1 MMNIHFKP
9 LVTPMSNPI
18 REDASLLLQLFGIM
32 MGDLEFRKAWR
43 WVFEELDINNY
54 DNFKTKYPLK
64 SEENRMV
71 RTFTGYMEL
80 LGTLVNKGLISEDLI
95 FDLWGSLTWEK
106 LEALVY
112 GIRKDMGMPRYLENY
127 EILAKKYKYWAEK
140 NPPKV

>member
-1 MMNIHFKP
+1 
-9 LVTPMSNPI
+9 MSNPT

-43 WVFEELDINNY
+43 WVFEELNIKNY
-54 DNFKTKYPLK
+54 DEFKQKYPLK

-80 LGTLVNKGLISEDLI
+80 LGTLVNKGLISENLI
-95 FDLWGSLTWEK
+95 FDLWGSLSWEK
-106 LEALVY
+106 LDTLVY
-112 GIRKDMGMPRYLENY
+112 GIRKDIGMPRYLENY
-127 EILAKKYKYWAEK
+127 EILAKKYKYWTEK

>member
-1 MMNIHFKP
+1 MMNLHFKMM
-9 LVTPMSNPI
+9 VIPMSNPT

-43 WVFEELDINNY
+43 WVFEELNIKNY
-54 DNFKTKYPLK
+54 DEFKQKYPLK

-80 LGTLVNKGLISEDLI
+80 LGTLVNKGLISENLI
-95 FDLWGSLTWEK
+95 FDLWGSLSWEK
-106 LEALVY
+106 LDTLVY
-112 GIRKDMGMPRYLENY
+112 GIRKDIGMPRYLENY
-127 EILAKKYKYWAEK
+127 EILAKKYKYWTEK